1 MASEFDNGVCFL
13 RVYYMPLP
21 FVFNFVH
28 IMCTLLHISKSHHL
42 LFLPSSLSPQK
53 NTQQKSTGPKVGS
66 KIAAAQQ
73 SMQNSGLG
81 LGLDSRHAAQIHPDN
96 SRQGSGRVGPGS
108 LGGRTESGHVDS
120 SNRALSPPRSQ
131 TQMAAS
137 PSNYLRPPA
146 TPPRHT
152 GQATN
157 NFGTESPKYKRNAPP
172 TLSTGNEPT
181 SSHNQRIISPNR
193 VGGPR
198 GTHQGTPSPSLLERR
213 RMANNLNLTPVDTSF
228 GGQKKSSQQ
237 PYVVGASHSI
247 DNQNS
252 IDSREVVKP
261 TNSTIEGSIGL
272 NASGNLLSPRHL
284 TDTRQAYS
292 YGASMSGSFDRGSS
306 YHGSPTESNNNL
318 RSPPYESQDVRHG
331 RGYQR
336 SDTAKISNVQ
346 GGNDIST
353 LTAFKRPGTKVGI
366 VFTRL
371 SSNHPEVAVISKILP
386 ESIFSRHSLS
396 GSKDGKLEGAQIIA
410 VNGIEVN
417 DPRHAAELVARA
429 TEEVRLTVKKRPL
442 SSVWDQGQG
451 SSPTSGDYGGGKR
464 ASTEAALSS
473 PHKLQRSIN
482 ASTKSQEGI
491 ELDNYGVPR
500 TRSRGDESEM
510 SIRTEE
516 GDDMASD
523 ARAAPQAAQG
533 GYSGAI
539 STAAATSTSRSNMT
553 STTAMTPKSAE
564 IAERRRKVA
573 QAMLLSEELVEDP
586 IKEENDMSMPV
597 MQLNR
602 SSDSASLEMGI
613 EQTFSEGYP
622 DKSVVTAASSSAAPS
637 GVSGGASAA
646 DKRRQAALE
655 MYHSDIMVAD
665 NVDDEQLGT
674 IEVVS
679 PSSKQQSSSPT
690 INAANLATIDAA
702 ASEGRDT
709 IGLMPGGSL
718 SRMNKP
724 PSEAGSTTRT
734 DITTSSAVTERMGG
748 SSPAKRSSKFSSGRS
763 PPSSGREEFTFD
775 SGGAEVAA
783 ASRLVA
789 NTSLSPT
796 SSTDSGG
803 SSSPAKRRMQ
813 RAAQRQ
819 AGIASSDRDTPS
831 RIKLPLSPSSGVGSP
846 VVAPKS
852 MAASTPAKPPPAS
865 TQLSPGM
872 SSVQSNEDSVA
883 VSHVTTASSVAA
895 SSAAGRSDVS
905 FGNRSTRSA
914 LRFGRKK
921 AASSGQSV
929 ASVDTTSS
937 SSKKKKGIFGV
948 AKMIRKASSKKSKSR
963 GISLDDD
970 MFDEAAEEE
979 SPSVMSGSQ
988 MSAKSPGVVSSPV
1001 EEVQK
1006 GEQEAMSMPPPL
1018 MDASPGKAASQ
1029 AGSADPFATP
1039 KSPVGGGD
1047 DSGWADSD
1055 FFKDDPFGASSLFG
1069 TSTGEDAFGF
1079 PTTNNANDDAFFP
1092 AGSWGEPSA
1101 VDYTP
1106 KNSDQQSFDYDEAT
1120 ETSEI
1125 TNPTYAS
1132 AAVKS
1137 QATANTK
1144 TKPVDAPEDDSSAS
1158 TPVDGGK
1165 DSLKYAKKS
1174 RGGVRLPSPSSQA
1187 DVRDDDNQ
1195 GRGTP
1200 TTTPA
1205 MAKSRILS
1213 KYSKGKTRRQQA
1225 NAANTSLGTIH
1236 SMDDDETTDKNTSM
1250 SSARSIGS
1258 TSTSNSLKKKRA
1270 MQAAADSTPV
1280 RTNSASPVKQQ
1291 QVINPATTSA
1301 LANRRRGGRM
1311 SPIRTDN
1318 ATLNKASSP
1327 LRGSPTNKYLSPT
1340 RKNRASPSVVDNP
1353 SYYSVSRIHSSL
1365 YLLHTFLV
1373 YLIIRLLTY
1382 MISLITLLDG
1392 KPARSNQGS
1401 NSTCWCTAI
1410 MGSGYSYP
1418 DTSKEVPCKT
1428 SCY

>member
-1 MASEFDNGVCFL
+1 MASELTMVFAFTGILYAPAFVEIFAYHVHSFFIYQNLTTSFS
-13 RVYYMPLP
+13 P
-21 FVFNFVH
+21 FF
-28 IMCTLLHISKSHHL
+28 
-42 LFLPSSLSPQK
+42 PLSPK

-96 SRQGSGRVGPGS
+96 SRQGSGRAGPGS
-108 LGGRTESGHVDS
+108 LGGRTESGHVD

-172 TLSTGNEPT
+172 TLSTGSHEP
-181 SSHNQRIISPNR
+181 SSSSQRIISPNR

-228 GGQKKSSQQ
+228 GGSKKSSQQ
-237 PYVVGASHSI
+237 PYVGASHSI

-252 IDSREVVKP
+252 IDRQEVVKP

-292 YGASMSGSFDRGSS
+292 YGASSGSFDRGSS
-306 YHGSPTESNNNL
+306 YAGSPTEGNNNL
-318 RSPPYESQDVRHG
+318 RSPPYESQDVRQG

-346 GGNDIST
+346 GQDIST

-410 VNGIEVN
+410 VNGMNVN

-429 TEEVRLTVKKRPL
+429 TEEVRLTLKKRPL
-442 SSVWDQGQG
+442 SSVWDQG
-451 SSPTSGDYGGGKR
+451 SSPTSGGGDYGGGKR
-464 ASTEAALSS
+464 ASNELSS
-473 PHKLQRSIN
+473 PHKLQRSVN

-491 ELDNYGVPR
+491 ELDTYGVPR

-516 GDDMASD
+516 GDDLASD
-523 ARAAPQAAQG
+523 VRAAPQAAQG
-533 GYSGAI
+533 YSGAV

-586 IKEENDMSMPV
+586 IKEENDMPV

-679 PSSKQQSSSPT
+679 PSSKQLSSSPT

-763 PPSSGREEFTFD
+763 PPSSSREEFTFD
-775 SGGAEVAA
+775 NSGAELAA

-852 MAASTPAKPPPAS
+852 MASSTTQAKPPPAS

-883 VSHVTTASSVAA
+883 VSHVSSVAA
-895 SSAAGRSDVS
+895 SSTAGRSDVS

-921 AASSGQSV
+921 SSSGQSV
-929 ASVDTTSS
+929 ASVDTSS

-948 AKMIRKASSKKSKSR
+948 AKMIRKASSKKSKSS
-963 GISLDDD
+963 ISLGDDD
-970 MFDEAAEEE
+970 MFDETAEEE

-1001 EEVQK
+1001 EEEQQK
-1006 GEQEAMSMPPPL
+1006 GGQEAMSMPPPL
-1018 MDASPGKAASQ
+1018 MDASPGKASSL
-1029 AGSADPFATP
+1029 AGSADPFSTP

-1047 DSGWADSD
+1047 DILWANSD
-1055 FFKDDPFGASSLFG
+1055 FFKDDPFGASSPFG

-1079 PTTNNANDDAFFP
+1079 PSTISANDDAFFP
-1092 AGSWGEPSA
+1092 AGSWGEPNA

-1125 TNPTYAS
+1125 TNPTYVS

-1165 DSLKYAKKS
+1165 YAKKS
-1174 RGGVRLPSPSSQA
+1174 RGGVRLPPPSSSQA
-1187 DVRDDDNQ
+1187 DGRDDDNQ

-1236 SMDDDETTDKNTSM
+1236 SMDDDETDKNTSM

-1401 NSTCWCTAI
+1401 NSTCRCTVI

-1418 DTSKEVPCKT
+1418 DTS
-1428 SCY
+1428 

>member
-1 MASEFDNGVCFL
+1 
-13 RVYYMPLP
+13 
-21 FVFNFVH
+21 
-28 IMCTLLHISKSHHL
+28 
-42 LFLPSSLSPQK
+42 
-53 NTQQKSTGPKVGS
+53 
-66 KIAAAQQ
+66 
-73 SMQNSGLG
+73 MQNSGLG
-81 LGLDSRHAAQIHPDN
+81 LGLDSRHAAQIHSTDN
-96 SRQGSGRVGPGS
+96 SRQGSGRAGPGS
-108 LGGRTESGHVDS
+108 LGGRTESGHID

-131 TQMAAS
+131 TQQAS

-172 TLSTGNEPT
+172 TLSTGSHEPT
-181 SSHNQRIISPNR
+181 SSSQRIISPNR

-228 GGQKKSSQQ
+228 GGQKKKSSQQ
-237 PYVVGASHSI
+237 PYVGASHSI

-306 YHGSPTESNNNL
+306 YAGSPTEGSNNL
-318 RSPPYESQDVRHG
+318 RSPPYESQDVRQG

-346 GGNDIST
+346 GQDIST

-396 GSKDGKLEGAQIIA
+396 GSPNGKLEGAQIIA

-442 SSVWDQGQG
+442 SSVWDQG

-464 ASTEAALSS
+464 ASNSEAALSS
-473 PHKLQRSIN
+473 PHKLQRSVN

-491 ELDNYGVPR
+491 ELDTYGVPR
-500 TRSRGDESEM
+500 TRSRGDESEL
-510 SIRTEE
+510 SVRTEE
-516 GDDMASD
+516 GDVESD
-523 ARAAPQAAQG
+523 VRAAPQAAK
-533 GYSGAI
+533 GYSGAV
-539 STAAATSTSRSNMT
+539 STAAATSISRSNMT

-586 IKEENDMSMPV
+586 MENDMPMPV
-597 MQLNR
+597 QLNR

-709 IGLMPGGSL
+709 IGLMPDSML
-718 SRMNKP
+718 SRNKP

-748 SSPAKRSSKFSSGRS
+748 SSPAKRSGRS
-763 PPSSGREEFTFD
+763 PQSAGREEFTFD
-775 SGGAEVAA
+775 SSGAEVAA

-831 RIKLPLSPSSGVGSP
+831 RIKLPLSPSSGVSSP
-846 VVAPKS
+846 VTASKS
-852 MAASTPAKPPPAS
+852 LASSTPAKPPPAS

-1047 DSGWADSD
+1047 DSGWANSD
-1055 FFKDDPFGASSLFG
+1055 FFKDDPFGASSPFG

-1079 PTTNNANDDAFFP
+1079 PSTNNDNDDAFFP

-1137 QATANTK
+1137 QATNK
-1144 TKPVDAPEDDSSAS
+1144 KSVDAPEDDSSAS

-1174 RGGVRLPSPSSQA
+1174 RGGVRLPPPSSQA
-1187 DVRDDDNQ
+1187 DGRDDDDQ

-1225 NAANTSLGTIH
+1225 NVANTSLGTIH
-1236 SMDDDETTDKNTSM
+1236 SMDDDETAADKNTSM

-1280 RTNSASPVKQQ
+1280 RTNSVSPVKQQ

-1353 SYYSVSRIHSSL
+1353 SYYSVSRSHSLL
-1365 YLLHTFLV
+1365 YLLHILYHSHSHTRSSLSLIFFFRWNPDSIKSRIQFNVLV
-1373 YLIIRLLTY
+1373 YDCYGQRLSPSRHKQGGSLQDRLL
-1382 MISLITLLDG
+1382 LEE
-1392 KPARSNQGS
+1392 
-1401 NSTCWCTAI
+1401 C
-1410 MGSGYSYP
+1410 
-1418 DTSKEVPCKT
+1418 VPC
-1428 SCY
+1428 